1 MGRSEVKIFQRAA
14 SDVAEFLKLRLD
26 GKRRVTVMSHVDA
39 DGISAASVMARCL
52 YSFDVPFTVRFTQP
66 LSSEEMAALPVSP
79 QDLFIFLDQGSG
91 QLDAIHKSI
100 LSKGAEAVIID
111 HHPATSKEHPNLAQL
126 NPHLCGLNGA
136 KDVSASGGAYLVAD
150 ALDIHFRPWA
160 GLALVGAVG
169 DRQEFFSEFTG
180 ANDVIAKRALDL
192 GLIEAGVGLR
202 LVGRTFLPV
211 AECIRSSTRP
221 YIPGLSKSLAACRA
235 LVESIGINLS
245 SKIFELQPDD
255 ERALADA
262 IFARVG
268 PLAANED
275 FQHTIWGPIYTVMT
289 GDVVGPRDLREQ
301 AALFD
306 ACGNMKKP
314 EVGLAVG
321 AGDETALEEA
331 VALLRAV
338 QDEMLKTLDW
348 FKGKLAYLKQTKYFR
363 YINSGSEVNPGM
375 VGEAISLLIES
386 GMISMD
392 VPVMALA
399 ETKTGMIKISARSTP
414 GLAMKGVNMGA
425 ALEKACT
432 DVGGYGGG
440 HDVSAGGRVP
450 KDKVDEF
457 ITRLDNVFGEA
468 IA

>member
-1 MGRSEVKIFQRAA
+1 MGRAEIKIFQRAA

-26 GKRRVTVMSHVDA
+26 GKRRVVVMSHLDA

-52 YSFDVPFTVRFTQP
+52 YSFDVPFSIKFTQP
-66 LSSEEMAALPVSP
+66 LSNEEMAALSTGP

-91 QLDAIHKSI
+91 QLEAIHKFI
-100 LSKGAEAVIID
+100 LSKGSDVVVID
-111 HHPATSKEHPNLAQL
+111 HHPGTSKEHPNLAHL

-136 KDVSASGGAYLVAD
+136 KDVSASGCAYFVAD

-169 DRQEFFSEFTG
+169 DRQEFYSGFTG

-192 GLIEAGVGLR
+192 GLVSAGVGLR

-221 YIPGLSKSLAACRA
+221 YIPGLSKNLSACRA
-235 LVESIGINLS
+235 LVESIGVSLS
-245 SKIFELQPDD
+245 SKIFELQPED

-275 FQHTIWGPIYTVMT
+275 FQHTIWGPIYTIMT

-321 AGDETALEEA
+321 AGDETVLEEA
-331 VALLRAV
+331 VALLRGI
-338 QDEMLKTLDW
+338 QEEMLKTLEW
-348 FKGKLAYLKQTKYFR
+348 FKGKLAYFKQAKSFR
-363 YINSGSEVNPGM
+363 YIHCGSEVNSGM

-386 GMISMD
+386 GLISMD
-392 VPVMALA
+392 VPVIGLA
-399 ETKTGMIKISARSTP
+399 ETKTERIKISARSTP
-414 GLAMKGVNMGA
+414 GLAMKGVNMGD
-425 ALEKACT
+425 ALAKACGE
-432 DVGGYGGG
+432 VGGYGGG
-440 HDVSAGGRVP
+440 HDVSAGGRIP

-457 ITRLDNVFGEA
+457 ITRLGNVLEEA